1 MSHET
6 DAQDL
11 QRFWE
16 VEDAG
21 VTTNL
26 SDKTFLEQYSS
37 SHITWQEDGSYT
49 ARFPWKDDHPPLPN
63 SYSICQ
69 GRMRSL
75 ETYDKI
81 LKEQV
86 DRGFIEQVTS
96 TSSSAVHYIPHLPVL
111 KDSNQPG
118 LNDYLLTGPP
128 FLIDL
133 GSIILRFRLNKYGV
147 STDIEKAFLHI
158 SLHVKDRDFTTFL
171 WLSDPSDPSRFQ
183 SEEETLQFYS
193 QARSILSAAKFNL
206 RAWAF
211 NSRQLMDI
219 TQREGTADKNKL
231 TTVLGV
237 HWNTSLDTLSLTL
250 KGLDHS
256 TTPLTTK
263 REVLQDSSKLFDPL
277 CFLNPISV

>member
-111 KDSNQPG
+111 KDSSTIPIRIVYV
-118 LNDYLLTGPP
+118 LYLFALCMTAAAE
-128 FLIDL
+128 DL
-133 GSIILRFRLNKYGV
+133 QTNLV
-147 STDIEKAFLHI
+147 SMTIF
-158 SLHVKDRDFTTFL
+158 
-171 WLSDPSDPSRFQ
+171 
-183 SEEETLQFYS
+183 
-193 QARSILSAAKFNL
+193 
-206 RAWAF
+206 
-211 NSRQLMDI
+211 
-219 TQREGTADKNKL
+219 
-231 TTVLGV
+231 
-237 HWNTSLDTLSLTL
+237 
-250 KGLDHS
+250 
-256 TTPLTTK
+256 
-263 REVLQDSSKLFDPL
+263 
-277 CFLNPISV
+277 

>member
-1 MSHET
+1 MLFGSVSSPFMLFATLNRHLLQYNTLVSHNIRSNLYA
-6 DAQDL
+6 DNI
-11 QRFWE
+11 
-16 VEDAG
+16 
-21 VTTNL
+21 VT
-26 SDKTFLEQYSS
+26 
-37 SHITWQEDGSYT
+37 G
-49 ARFPWKDDHPPLPN
+49 
-63 SYSICQ
+63 
-69 GRMRSL
+69 
-75 ETYDKI
+75 
-81 LKEQV
+81 
-86 DRGFIEQVTS
+86 
-96 TSSSAVHYIPHLPVL
+96 
-111 KDSNQPG
+111 
-118 LNDYLLTGPP
+118 
-128 FLIDL
+128 
-133 GSIILRFRLNKYGV
+133 
-147 STDIEKAFLHI
+147 
-158 SLHVKDRDFTTFL
+158 
-171 WLSDPSDPSRFQ
+171 FQ